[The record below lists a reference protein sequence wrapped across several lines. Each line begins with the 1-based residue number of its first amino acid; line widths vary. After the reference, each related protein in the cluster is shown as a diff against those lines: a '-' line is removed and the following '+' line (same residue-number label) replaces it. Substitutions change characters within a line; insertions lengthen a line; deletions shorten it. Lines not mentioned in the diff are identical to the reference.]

1 VIKTKSDVSIDS
13 LKTSWIFNLN
23 KNSNIKSVSTVTIKD
38 ASFYLKAL
46 TQLNLNV
53 PIVANDRV
61 LFFINLFLNEQHNA
75 TNFTVNLSDKY
86 STVYNKYLKR
96 KNIPSELMYLA
107 PTLSSNNNLFI
118 YSSGTV
124 GTWQLLYPQARLYK
138 LNVSSLIDE
147 RRDIDKSSIA
157 AAAYLKDLYD
167 MYNDWPMA
175 ITAFAC
181 SPALLNKAIRRSGGE
196 MKLEKIYNYLPKDIR
211 DTYYAFMAYIYIHNY
226 KEDCKIKSQQID
238 LPIKSDSITT
248 ERNISLAAV
257 STQLKIS
264 LKQLHFL
271 NPIYRTDIVPK
282 QNILYLPSG
291 MLANFIHKK
300 DSIYYYH
307 DSILYRPISFTF
319 ENNIANNNTKV
330 TTTNEVPDASKN
342 KTIYKVKSGD
352 NLGYIATL
360 YNVKVSDIQKWNNI
374 NGTKI
379 NVGQNLIIYVSASK
393 ANAYK
398 NINVMSSFQKEKII
412 EKNTLTE
419 EEIDTLPDEKK
430 WHIYIV
436 KSGDNLFNIA
446 KKYPGVSADKIME
459 NNSIT
464 EEIQPGQKLKIKLK

>member
-1 VIKTKSDVSIDS
+1 
-13 LKTSWIFNLN
+13 
-23 KNSNIKSVSTVTIKD
+23 
-38 ASFYLKAL
+38 
-46 TQLNLNV
+46 
-53 PIVANDRV
+53 
-61 LFFINLFLNEQHNA
+61 
-75 TNFTVNLSDKY
+75 
-86 STVYNKYLKR
+86 
-96 KNIPSELMYLA
+96 
-107 PTLSSNNNLFI
+107 
-118 YSSGTV
+118 
-124 GTWQLLYPQARLYK
+124 
-138 LNVSSLIDE
+138 
-147 RRDIDKSSIA
+147 
-157 AAAYLKDLYD
+157 
-167 MYNDWPMA
+167 
-175 ITAFAC
+175 
-181 SPALLNKAIRRSGGE
+181 
-196 MKLEKIYNYLPKDIR
+196 
-211 DTYYAFMAYIYIHNY
+211 
-226 KEDCKIKSQQID
+226 
-238 LPIKSDSITT
+238 
-248 ERNISLAAV
+248 
-257 STQLKIS
+257 
-264 LKQLHFL
+264 
-271 NPIYRTDIVPK
+271 
-282 QNILYLPSG
+282 
-291 MLANFIHKK
+291 
-300 DSIYYYH
+300 
-307 DSILYRPISFTF
+307 LYRPISFTF